1 MCLKCSQTLGFAK
14 WLTNY
19 TPRIDDVVWQK
30 DGSGIALVM
39 WNVREGAD
47 PVVDLVADTL
57 YTVYAIH
64 SGYAPLITIQ

>member
-1 MCLKCSQTLGFAK
+1 MCLKCSQTMLFAQ

-19 TPRIDDVVWQK
+19 APRIDDVVWHK
-30 DGSGIALVM
+30 NGSGIALVL

-57 YTVYAIH
+57 YTVYGI
-64 SGYAPLITIQ
+64 YAAYTNGENWE

>member
-1 MCLKCSQTLGFAK
+1 MCLKCSQTLGFAV

-19 TPRIDDVVWQK
+19 APRIDNVVWHK
-30 DGSGIALVM
+30 DGSGIVLVM

-64 SGYAPLITIQ
+64 SGYVA